1 MIECIHVK
9 NVRTVVKLVSANSEY
24 FPIVCYRVAQF
35 YLSGNQINSLN
46 NLGVDSSPCLS
57 SYNWAFRI
65 SLLTISILC
74 ICLIFVLTYY
84 IYKYRKI
91 KVFKVASP
99 VFLSITLLGCAVMYA
114 EVGENQRIVMESL
127 INDGFPRYPVVVRK
141 F

>member
-1 MIECIHVK
+1 MLQSIQ
-9 NVRTVVKLVSANSEY
+9 LPDSATGFHLNGV
-24 FPIVCYRVAQF
+24 IR
-35 YLSGNQINSLN
+35 NRINLFCLN
-46 NLGVDSSPCLS
+46 NRTLPGVDSSPCLS

-74 ICLIFVLTYY
+74 ICLIFCLTYY

-114 EVGENQRIVMESL
+114 EVGRERMSTIWTPYCGFRNISL
-127 INDGFPRYPVVVRK
+127 
-141 F
+141 